1 MSEQYSPMGFK
12 VLPKMV
18 KHLLIINGLCYLA
31 YFVLLKREVVNLNVY
46 LGIWSL
52 SSGLFHFW
60 QPLTYMFMHG
70 SFEHLF
76 FNMFSL
82 WMFGATLENYWGSN
96 RFLFYYL
103 VCGIGAGLLNMLV
116 PGVHVS
122 VGASG
127 AVYALLLA
135 FGMMFPNNYIYL
147 YFLVPIKTKWFIIG
161 MVAIEL
167 FEGIFRSSDGIAHFA
182 HLGGMLI
189 GLFLILYWKKHGT
202 LSSDF
207 SLKEWFLSLKNRRKV
222 KYTRYTEVKDEPQV
236 PRSDEEYNYQ
246 KAERERNVDA
256 ILDKVAKNGYGSLT
270 DEEKEFLFKN
280 SK

>member
-1 MSEQYSPMGFK
+1 MNEQYSPTGFR
-12 VLPKMV
+12 VLPTMV
-18 KHLLIINGLCYLA
+18 KHLLIINVLMYLA
-31 YFVLLKREVVNLNVY
+31 YYVLLKQGIINLNYY

-52 SSGLFHFW
+52 STGLFRIW

-70 SFEHLF
+70 SFDHLF

-82 WMFGATLENYWGSN
+82 WMFGSALENYWGSK

-103 VCGIGAGLLNMLV
+103 VCGIVAGLLNMLV
-116 PGVHVS
+116 PGAHVS

-135 FGMMFPNNYIYL
+135 FGMMWPNNYIYL
-147 YFLVPIKTKWFIIG
+147 YFLVPIRIKWFIIG
-161 MVAIEL
+161 MIVIEL
-167 FEGIFRSSDGIAHFA
+167 FEGIFRSTDGIAHFA

-189 GLFLILYWKKHGT
+189 GFLIILYWKRHGGMT
-202 LSSDF
+202 GDF
-207 SLKEWFLSLKNRRKV
+207 SIKNWFNSLKNRK
-222 KYTRYTEVKDEPQV
+222 KYTRYEEVYDKV

-246 KAERERNVDA
+246 KAQKERDIDA
-256 ILDKVAKNGYGSLT
+256 ILDKVAKSGYESLSK
-270 DEEKEFLFKN
+270 EEKDFLFKN

>member
-1 MSEQYSPMGFK
+1 MNEQYSPTGFK
-12 VLPKMV
+12 VLPTVV
-18 KHLLIINGLCYLA
+18 KHLLIINVLMYFA
-31 YFVLLKREVVNLNVY
+31 YYVLLKQGIINLNYY
-46 LGIWSL
+46 LGIWRL
-52 SSGLFHFW
+52 STGLFRIW

-70 SFEHLF
+70 SFDHLF

-82 WMFGATLENYWGSN
+82 WMFGSALENFWGSK

-116 PGVHVS
+116 PGAHVS

-135 FGMMFPNNYIYL
+135 FGMMWPNNYIYL
-147 YFLVPIKTKWFIIG
+147 YFLVPIRTKWFIIG
-161 MVAIEL
+161 MIVIEL
-167 FEGIFRSSDGIAHFA
+167 FEGIFRSTDGIAHFA

-189 GLFLILYWKKHGT
+189 GFLIILYWKRHGGMT
-202 LSSDF
+202 GDF
-207 SLKEWFLSLKNRRKV
+207 SIKNWFNSLKNRK
-222 KYTRYTEVKDEPQV
+222 KYTRYEEVYDKV

-246 KAERERNVDA
+246 KAQKERDIDA
-256 ILDKVAKNGYGSLT
+256 ILDKVAKSGYESLSK
-270 DEEKEFLFKN
+270 EEKDFLFKN

>member
-1 MSEQYSPMGFK
+1 MNDQYRPTGFRL
-12 VLPKMV
+12 LPTMV

-31 YFVLLKREVVNLNVY
+31 YYVLLKQGITNLNYY

-52 SSGLFHFW
+52 STGNFRIW

-70 SFEHLF
+70 SFDHLF

-82 WMFGATLENYWGSN
+82 WMFGSALENYWGSK

-135 FGMMFPNNYIYL
+135 FGMIWPNNYVYL
-147 YFLVPIKTKWFIIG
+147 YFLVPIKNKWFIIG
-161 MVAIEL
+161 MILIEL
-167 FEGIFRSSDGIAHFA
+167 FEGFFRSSDGIAHFA

-189 GLFLILYWKKHGT
+189 GFLIIMYWKRHGGMT
-202 LSSDF
+202 GDF
-207 SLKEWFLSLKNRRKV
+207 SIKDWFKSLGNRK
-222 KYTRYTEVKDEPQV
+222 KYTRYEEVKDDV
-236 PRSDEEYNYQ
+236 PRDDGDYNYQ
-246 KAERERNVDA
+246 RAEKERDMDA

-270 DEEKEFLFKN
+270 DEEKEFLVKN

>member
-1 MSEQYSPMGFK
+1 MNEQYSPTGFK
-12 VLPKMV
+12 VLPTVV
-18 KHLLIINGLCYLA
+18 KHLLIINVLMYFA
-31 YFVLLKREVVNLNVY
+31 YYVLLKQGIINLNYY

-52 SSGLFHFW
+52 STGLFRIW

-70 SFEHLF
+70 SFDHLF

-82 WMFGATLENYWGSN
+82 WMFGSALENFWGSK

-116 PGVHVS
+116 PGAHVS

-135 FGMMFPNNYIYL
+135 FGMMWPNNYIYL
-147 YFLVPIKTKWFIIG
+147 YFLVPIRTKWFIVG
-161 MVAIEL
+161 MIVIEL
-167 FEGIFRSSDGIAHFA
+167 FEGIFRSTDGIAHFA

-189 GLFLILYWKKHGT
+189 GFLIILYWKRHGGMT
-202 LSSDF
+202 GDF
-207 SLKEWFLSLKNRRKV
+207 SIKNWFNSLKNRK
-222 KYTRYTEVKDEPQV
+222 KYTRYEEVYDKV

-246 KAERERNVDA
+246 KAQKERDIDA
-256 ILDKVAKNGYGSLT
+256 ILDKVAKSGYESLSK
-270 DEEKEFLFKN
+270 EEKDFLFKN

>member
-1 MSEQYSPMGFK
+1 MNEQYSPTGFK
-12 VLPKMV
+12 VLPTIV
-18 KHLLIINGLCYLA
+18 KHLLIINVLMYFA
-31 YFVLLKREVVNLNVY
+31 YYVLLKQGIINLNYY

-52 SSGLFHFW
+52 STGLFRIW

-70 SFEHLF
+70 SFDHLF

-82 WMFGATLENYWGSN
+82 WMFGSALENFWGSK

-116 PGVHVS
+116 PGAHVS

-135 FGMMFPNNYIYL
+135 FGMMWPNNYIYL
-147 YFLVPIKTKWFIIG
+147 YFLVPIRTKWFIIG
-161 MVAIEL
+161 MIVIEL
-167 FEGIFRSSDGIAHFA
+167 FEGIFRSTDGIAHFA

-189 GLFLILYWKKHGT
+189 GFLIILYWKRHGGMT
-202 LSSDF
+202 GDF
-207 SLKEWFLSLKNRRKV
+207 SIKNWFNSLKNRK
-222 KYTRYTEVKDEPQV
+222 KYTRYEEVYDKV

-246 KAERERNVDA
+246 KAQKERDIDA
-256 ILDKVAKNGYGSLT
+256 ILDKVAKSGYDSLT
-270 DEEKEFLFKN
+270 KEEKEFLFKN
-280 SK
+280 GK

>member
-1 MSEQYSPMGFK
+1 MNEQYSPTGFK
-12 VLPKMV
+12 VLPTIV
-18 KHLLIINGLCYLA
+18 KHLLIINVLMYFA
-31 YFVLLKREVVNLNVY
+31 YYVLLKQGIINLNYY

-52 SSGLFHFW
+52 STGLFRIW

-70 SFEHLF
+70 SFDHLF

-82 WMFGATLENYWGSN
+82 WMFGSALENYWGSK

-116 PGVHVS
+116 PGAHVS

-135 FGMMFPNNYIYL
+135 FGMMWPNNYIYL
-147 YFLVPIKTKWFIIG
+147 YFLVPIRTKWFIIG
-161 MVAIEL
+161 MIVIEL
-167 FEGIFRSSDGIAHFA
+167 FEGIFRSTDGIAHFA

-189 GLFLILYWKKHGT
+189 GFLIILYWKRHGGMT
-202 LSSDF
+202 GDF
-207 SLKEWFLSLKNRRKV
+207 SIKNWFNSLKNRK
-222 KYTRYTEVKDEPQV
+222 KYTRYEEVYDKV

-246 KAERERNVDA
+246 KAQKERDIDT
-256 ILDKVAKNGYGSLT
+256 ILDKVAKSGYESLSK
-270 DEEKEFLFKN
+270 EEKDFLFKN